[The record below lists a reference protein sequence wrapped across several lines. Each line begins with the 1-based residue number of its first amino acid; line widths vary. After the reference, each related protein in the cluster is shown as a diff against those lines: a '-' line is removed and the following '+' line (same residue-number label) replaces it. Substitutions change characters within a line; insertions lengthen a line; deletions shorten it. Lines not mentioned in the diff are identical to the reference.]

1 MYGRGDLRQI
11 RKRSQKGQGMKY
23 KNNKVD
29 YDGIKFDSKK
39 EAERYAELKILEKA
53 GEIKN
58 LQIQRPFEL
67 IPRQKI
73 DGKVVERA
81 CKYIADFVYQER
93 IPGGWKL
100 VVEDTKGFRT
110 EAYKIKRKLMLQK
123 YGIQIREI

>member
-1 MYGRGDLRQI
+1 
-11 RKRSQKGQGMKY
+11 MKY
-23 KNNKVD
+23 KNSKID

-39 EAERYAELKILEKA
+39 EAARYAELKILEKA

-58 LQIQRPFEL
+58 LQLQRSFEL

-93 IPGGWKL
+93 IPGGWQL

-110 EAYKIKRKLMLQK
+110 ESYKIKRKLMLQK
-123 YGIQIREI
+123 YGIKIRER

>member
-11 RKRSQKGQGMKY
+11 RKRSQNGQGMKY
-23 KNNKVD
+23 KNSKID

-39 EAERYAELKILEKA
+39 EAARYAELKILEKA

-58 LQIQRPFEL
+58 LQRQRTFEL

>member
-11 RKRSQKGQGMKY
+11 RKRSQKGKGMKY
-23 KNNKVD
+23 KNSKID

-39 EAERYAELKILEKA
+39 EATRYAELKILEKA

-58 LQIQRPFEL
+58 LQLQRPFEL

-93 IPGGWKL
+93 IPGGWQL

-123 YGIQIREI
+123 YGIKIRER

>member
-1 MYGRGDLRQI
+1 
-11 RKRSQKGQGMKY
+11 MKY
-23 KNNKVD
+23 KNSKID

-39 EAERYAELKILEKA
+39 EATRYAELKILEKA

-58 LQIQRPFEL
+58 LQLQRPFEL

-93 IPGGWKL
+93 IPGGWQL

-123 YGIQIREI
+123 YGIKIRER

>member
-1 MYGRGDLRQI
+1 MYGMGDLRQI
-11 RKRSQKGQGMKY
+11 QKRSQKGKGMKY
-23 KNNKVD
+23 KNSKID

-58 LQIQRPFEL
+58 LQLQRPFEL